1 MLFHNRNVFNFFLIK
16 QYCEKLK
23 QYRES
28 ENSPYTFYF
37 PVTRP
42 DKGVRSP
49 QAELDLI
56 RVMLIMASGAITSW
70 QIDGETKET
79 VTDFIFLGSKITADG
94 DYSQIL
100 KDTCS
105 LEEKL

>member
-16 QYCEKLK
+16 HYCEKLK

-42 DKGVRSP
+42 DKGVRPP

-79 VTDFIFLGSKITADG
+79 VTDFIFLGCQITADG
-94 DYSQIL
+94 DYSHEI
-100 KDTCS
+100 KRHFS

>member
-79 VTDFIFLGSKITADG
+79 VTDFIFFSSRITADG
-94 DYSQIL
+94 D
-100 KDTCS
+100 CS
-105 LEEKL
+105 H